1 MLFVVSGRERALLY
15 RKNGSM
21 DDDPGLRRRWLL
33 LILNG
38 VASVAVGIAAIE
50 ISVAFGRLVL
60 GSYLAADA
68 ALALALAAFTPGD
81 SARSRALFAADGLL
95 SLVAAGMVFAWAPG
109 SPAVVVVVA
118 AWAIGTGVLEVMA
131 AILVPQYPLL
141 PWGIALVGLISCCF
155 GLVVFDWVD
164 LAIVG
169 VLYVFG
175 VYAVLTALL
184 VALFGFLLARD
195 VRARRH

>member
-1 MLFVVSGRERALLY
+1 VLFVVSGRERTLLC

-21 DDDPGLRRRWLL
+21 HDEPRDLRRRWLL

-68 ALALALAAFTPGD
+68 ALALALAAFAAATP
-81 SARSRALFAADGLL
+81 SRSRALFAADGLL
-95 SLVAAGMVFAWAPG
+95 SLAWAPG

-118 AWAIGTGVLEVMA
+118 AWAIGTGVLEVLA

-155 GLVVFDWVD
+155 GLVLFDWVD

-184 VALFGFLLARD
+184 LTLFGFLLLRD